1 MIADGPRKLSPS
13 PLSASPAQDAPG
25 HKNRIRGKTE
35 RRKLYLADFCKQCSL
50 FYTSG
55 SPFFLSF
62 SISLSPHVEEEEEE
76 EEKEESSLC
85 EMPRC
90 SQSIVLLAVR
100 LN

>member
-1 MIADGPRKLSPS
+1 MAPENS
-13 PLSASPAQDAPG
+13 PLLPSQPHLPKMHQAT
-25 HKNRIRGKTE
+25 KTE
-35 RRKLYLADFCKQCSL
+35 LGVKRRDGSFILLISVSNALCSIHL
-50 FYTSG
+50 G
-55 SPFFLSF
+55 VLFFLSF